1 MPYFSDLAVS
11 THDIIILPE
20 QVTDCLIREG
30 LMVSIIINILT
41 QSIGKSHSTKAINIK
56 ESDTLSIAQCQV

>member
-1 MPYFSDLAVS
+1 
-11 THDIIILPE
+11 LPE
-20 QVTDCLIREG
+20 QVTDGLIREG

-56 ESDTLSIAQCQV
+56 ENDTLSIAQCQV